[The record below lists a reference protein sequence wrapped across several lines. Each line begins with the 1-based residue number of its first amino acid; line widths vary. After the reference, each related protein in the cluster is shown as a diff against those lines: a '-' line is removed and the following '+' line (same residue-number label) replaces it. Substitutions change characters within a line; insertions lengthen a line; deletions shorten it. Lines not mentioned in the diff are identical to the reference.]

1 MKKLIS
7 AIAATAVAASLAL
20 STTVSSSADVIYTAP
35 SDPSEWVT
43 WLDGSPALSEIE
55 ELTAEDTA
63 DGMKVWFPETATGRF
78 KIMSFLI
85 AQGSG
90 ITQVEPEDEL
100 HVKVKLDGEKGG
112 TDVRWIFSIAFTAA
126 GTGNMQM
133 SKYIA
138 EAANNGLAA
147 NEYGQMPQG
156 EYEAVVTFGDLIEK
170 YDADNKT
177 DNYEKIWG
185 TNGNKYLTGIIVQMA
200 TNNPEKN
207 SDKDQALT
215 IEDISVGTPGSFKV
229 ESNSNAGTSNG
240 GTTNSSNSGTTT
252 NSSKGGTTTN
262 SSKGQVSTG
271 ESILPIV
278 GIAALAVVATSAVIV
293 TKKRAK

>member
-1 MKKLIS
+1 
-7 AIAATAVAASLAL
+7 
-20 STTVSSSADVIYTAP
+20 
-35 SDPSEWVT
+35 
-43 WLDGSPALSEIE
+43 
-55 ELTAEDTA
+55 
-63 DGMKVWFPETATGRF
+63 
-78 KIMSFLI
+78 
-85 AQGSG
+85 
-90 ITQVEPEDEL
+90 
-100 HVKVKLDGEKGG
+100 
-112 TDVRWIFSIAFTAA
+112 
-126 GTGNMQM
+126 
-133 SKYIA
+133 
-138 EAANNGLAA
+138 
-147 NEYGQMPQG
+147 
-156 EYEAVVTFGDLIEK
+156 
-170 YDADNKT
+170 
-177 DNYEKIWG
+177 
-185 TNGNKYLTGIIVQMA
+185 MA